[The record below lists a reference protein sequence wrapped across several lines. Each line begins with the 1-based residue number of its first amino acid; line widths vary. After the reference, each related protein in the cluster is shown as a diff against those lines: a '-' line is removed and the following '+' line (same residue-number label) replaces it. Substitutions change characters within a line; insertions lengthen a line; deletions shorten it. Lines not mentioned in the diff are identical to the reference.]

1 MITPTMSDDGMRYW
15 RLRPDA
21 RLAPSTLPA
30 LARSLERAPDAL
42 GYFDLQF
49 AADGPFAVQL
59 NAVGA
64 HLRSRV
70 LGLPFGDQG
79 LFLPRALF
87 ERLGGFAKPVERTQ
101 QGAASARIFGVGAVV
116 GNQFGSGTG
125 RAVATGAGAVGGAVA
140 GNAIEKRQRGENEVY
155 RVSVR
160 FEDGSVRDFDFQRI
174 DDLRVGDRVKWE
186 GGQLMR
192 Y

>member
-1 MITPTMSDDGMRYW
+1 MNTRRI
-15 RLRPDA
+15 
-21 RLAPSTLPA
+21 STVLGVGA
-30 LARSLERAPDAL
+30 LAFVTACSSPPRRGEAYGSAPIYSSQPVYTQQPGYSQSNAYVQYGQVRAIEVVPVEARTS
-42 GYFDLQF
+42 G
-49 AADGPFAVQL
+49 G
-59 NAVGA
+59 GA
-64 HLRSRV
+64 V
-70 LGLPFGDQG
+70 LGAVL
-79 LFLPRALF
+79 
-87 ERLGGFAKPVERTQ
+87 
-101 QGAASARIFGVGAVV
+101 GAVV

-125 RAVATGAGAVGGAVA
+125 RAAATGVGAVGGAVA
-140 GNAIEKRQRGENEVY
+140 GNAIEKRQRGDNEAY